1 MKAEHNQRTRVCVCA
16 DDFGMHS
23 GVNEA
28 ALRLA
33 DLGRVHAIGALVGAP
48 AWSSGWS
55 ALRHL
60 PAATCDIGL
69 HLDLTEFPL
78 LEGTRRPLGRL
89 IALGLLHR
97 IDRVGVRAEIRAQLD
112 AFESALGRGPV
123 FVDGHQHV
131 HQLPGIRDELLI
143 ELRHRY
149 SDHLPWIR
157 CTRGAARA
165 AAGWSSRIKASVI
178 ERLGAEALADAAQR
192 NGFLQNRALLGV
204 YDFAGDDARYET
216 LLRDWLRSARD
227 GDLLMCH
234 PGRRSAPDD
243 PIAKARATED
253 RVLSSPAFECLLA
266 ECAVSLHPMS
276 TILDRNHDAC
286 PR

>member
-1 MKAEHNQRTRVCVCA
+1 MSAEHNQRTRVCVCV

-48 AWSSGWS
+48 AWKSGRS

-89 IALGLLHR
+89 VSLGVLHR
-97 IDRVGVRAEIRAQLD
+97 IDRDGVRAEIRAQLD

-131 HQLPGIRDELLI
+131 HQLPGVRDELLV

-149 SDHLPWIR
+149 GGCLPWIR
-157 CTRGAARA
+157 CTRGAAGT

-178 ERLGAEALADAAQR
+178 EWLGADALAKAAR
-192 NGFLQNRALLGV
+192 CDGFLQNRALLGV
-204 YDFAGDDARYET
+204 YDFEGDDARYET
-216 LLRDWLRSARD
+216 LLRDWLRFAWD

-234 PGRRSAPDD
+234 PGRRSALDD
-243 PIAKARATED
+243 PIAEARATED
-253 RVLSSPAFECLLA
+253 RVLGSPAFERLLDD
-266 ECAVSLHPMS
+266 CAVSLHPMS
-276 TILDRNHDAC
+276 RILDRIT
-286 PR
+286 